1 MKKNTAGDEPRPPA
15 RRWRLRWAQ
24 RAAGLTAAAVAL
36 TALYWT
42 ARIAA
47 SDWVFLEWNAQAI
60 RRAVR
65 LAPGNAEYYSGW
77 AEIEPDRAVT
87 ALETAVALNP
97 ASSLLRIELGQAAE
111 EKGDYAKAEAS
122 LLRAVAMNNNFA
134 PRWVLSDFYFHRRD
148 AERFWPAVKAAL
160 ATSYDDVSPL
170 FQNCWALSS
179 DPRTIL
185 EKAIPDR
192 VDVLRQ
198 YLVYLLGERRMEA
211 AAPVAAKVLAL
222 PDKAAAG
229 ALLTYCNRLLEA
241 GRGGPALAVWN
252 GLSKQGLI
260 PYPAVSAEAGTLTNG
275 EFGMPSIGA
284 CFDWRFSSPDGVD
297 IGRVGNPPVVYIRL
311 SGNQAQSLDLLSQ
324 YVPLLPERDY
334 ELSVRYRA
342 TGMQEESGLMC
353 RLVQPG
359 GEDLLKETG
368 LLPGGDQ
375 VERDRVFHFRTPADT
390 TLAHLVLGYR
400 RMQGTVRT
408 EGSVMLRG
416 MELSLRPK
424 GGR

>member
-1 MKKNTAGDEPRPPA
+1 VKNSAGDEPRPSA
-15 RRWRLRWAQ
+15 RRRWIRWAQ

-42 ARIAA
+42 ARVAL
-47 SDWVFLEWNAQAI
+47 SDWVYLEWNAQAI

-87 ALETAVALNP
+87 ALEMAVALNP
-97 ASSLLRIELGQAAE
+97 ANSLLRIELGQAAE
-111 EKGDYAKAEAS
+111 EKGDYRKAEAS
-122 LLRAVAMNNNFA
+122 LLRAVEMNHNFA

-160 ATSYDDVSPL
+160 ATSYDDISVL
-170 FQNCWALSS
+170 FRNCWALSS
-179 DPRTIL
+179 DPQTIL

-192 VDVLRQ
+192 PAVLTQ
-198 YLVYLLGERRMEA
+198 YLVYLLGERRIEA
-211 AAPVAAKVLAL
+211 AEPVAARVLAK
-222 PDKAAAG
+222 PDKDAAG
-229 ALLTYCNRLLEA
+229 ALLTYCDQLLEA
-241 GRGGPALAVWN
+241 GRDGPAVAVWN
-252 GLSKQGLI
+252 GLSRQGLI
-260 PYPAVSAEAGTLTNG
+260 PYPAASVEAGKLTNG
-275 EFGMPSIGA
+275 EFGRPSVGE

-297 IGRVGNPPVVYIRL
+297 LGRVGKPAVVYIGL

-324 YVPLLPERDY
+324 YVPLLPDRDY
-334 ELSVRYRA
+334 ELSVKYRA

-353 RLVQPG
+353 RLVPPG
-359 GEDLLKETG
+359 GGDLLQETG

-375 VERDRVFHFRTPADT
+375 VERDLVFRFRTRANT
-390 TLAHLVLGYR
+390 TLARLVLGYR
-400 RMQGTVRT
+400 RMQGTVRS

-416 MELSLRPK
+416 MELSLRPQD
-424 GGR
+424 GR